1 MIEWSSELDSFMCT
15 ICGESTSSPYWCDE
29 SKKGMIINELVHKIM
44 EFQKDKGF
52 PTSVNLDDY
61 QYLMFR
67 NTLLLEEVSELFTA
81 ITNQDLVEIAD
92 GFADIIYIVIGTC
105 GILGIPIEKVLEEVH
120 RSNMT
125 KDLGAV
131 KGEKYEKPRIKEI
144 LDV

>member
-1 MIEWSSELDSFMCT
+1 MT
-15 ICGESTSSPYWCDE
+15 ID
-29 SKKGMIINELVHKIM
+29 ELVTKVSK
-44 EFQKDKGF
+44 FQEDKGF
-52 PTSVNLDDY
+52 PLHVELNDS

-105 GILGIPIEKVLEEVH
+105 VILDIPIEKVLEEIH

-131 KGEKYEKPRIKEI
+131 KGKKYEHPRIKEI